1 MSNFLFKIRDGQTPL
16 PAELLKGLKPINI
29 QTMGELDEYEEQNI
43 AEGLV
48 WIESTDAKSLDFIFG
63 SSFTKNSWET
73 SGTGQERSGHT
84 NLTIPIFHF
93 PIRSGPS

>member
-43 AEGLV
+43 A
-48 WIESTDAKSLDFIFG
+48 
-63 SSFTKNSWET
+63 
-73 SGTGQERSGHT
+73 
-84 NLTIPIFHF
+84 
-93 PIRSGPS
+93 